1 MASNDFSCHLDHKR
15 SAGYGMATLRRP
27 NPPGVEMIYVASPY
41 SSPILE
47 AQQQRF
53 EAAREFTRRA
63 FKLGFAVFSPIV
75 YAHEMARGNA
85 LPTDAQSWLVFN
97 SQVLRHAEAMYVLR
111 LTGWEKSKGVT
122 TEIKQCTALFI
133 PIVYYEAQTDG
144 KRLRFPLSEA
154 SAQYR
159 GVLVEE
165 F

>member
-1 MASNDFSCHLDHKR
+1 
-15 SAGYGMATLRRP
+15 
-27 NPPGVEMIYVASPY
+27 MIYIASPY

-53 EAAREFTRRA
+53 EAVREFTRRM
-63 FKLGFAVFSPIV
+63 FKLGFAPFSPIV

-97 SQVLRHAEAMYVLR
+97 SQILRHAEAMYVLD
-111 LTGWEKSKGVT
+111 LTGWQNSKGVT

-133 PIVYYEAQTDG
+133 PIVHYAAETDG
-144 KRLRFPLSEA
+144 KHLRFPLAA
-154 SAQYR
+154 SSQEYQ
-159 GVLVEE
+159 GVLVGE